1 MFRKDGAVKSALI
14 AELIEGKGKGG
25 LLCRIVKGDQVN
37 WIVNELVKP
46 LSRRAGTA
54 IGGYLVAIGVSGD
67 QAATIAAGA
76 VALIGVAID
85 LALSYKE
92 RN

>member
-1 MFRKDGAVKSALI
+1 M
-14 AELIEGKGKGG
+14 
-25 LLCRIVKGDQVN
+25 
-37 WIVNELVKP
+37 NEFVKP